1 MEQFKTKLGTN
12 KGLPKS
18 RIWIEGNRLVG
29 VGFIRG
35 AEYSRQWNRGKLILV
50 LKGND
55 DPRNIE
61 KSCFV
66 VSGKSDKPIIDITG
80 KAIVE
85 AFGAREYVNVTFQP
99 GYITI
104 EGVE

>member
-1 MEQFKTKLGTN
+1 MQQFKTKLGTN

-18 RIWIEGNRLVG
+18 RIWIEGKRLAG
-29 VGFIRG
+29 AGFIRG
-35 AEYSRQWNRGKLILV
+35 AEYSRQWDRGKLILI
-50 LKGND
+50 LKGHD
-55 DPRNIE
+55 DPRNAE
-61 KSCFV
+61 RASFV

-85 AFGAREYVNVTFQP
+85 AFGAGESVNVTFQP